1 MGRSKV
7 LRVIFLF
14 FIYFVSISASY
25 AEEKINIISRSE
37 WGADESYRYL
47 DSEEWQK
54 LLKKRNLAPKRELT
68 KYQKKIADIKAKKVR
83 KANNYLINNHS
94 NLF

>member
-1 MGRSKV
+1 MGMSKV
-7 LRVIFLF
+7 LGVIFLF
-14 FIYFVSISASY
+14 ILYFFSISVSY

-68 KYQKKIADIKAKKVR
+68 KYQKKIADIKAKKVK
-83 KANNYLINNHS
+83 KANHYLIKSHPDI
-94 NLF
+94 F